1 MRVVL
6 VASIVLLAAL
16 AGCTAEKKGDEP
28 SSSATTSTG
37 ASASPTAAPTP
48 KVASLLANVT
58 NGTAPLLVNFTL
70 NATAGAL
77 NWTLSFGDG
86 NVTNGTSA
94 PPALANHTYA
104 IAGNFSANLTVNYAG
119 GAKANATLAINV
131 TLTAASKAAP
141 PDVLVFTFA
150 DSLGCAGDLGADNC
164 VSFQGGPDASGIDGY
179 WQALDERYWGLSFVG
194 TVDQVQPAVADSDCA
209 FTDAAFAIIGEANN
223 TSSPCSGTVPAGT
236 AWIFVYPYALPA
248 LEQTLTFT
256 V

>member
-1 MRVVL
+1 MRVAL

-16 AGCTAEKKGDEP
+16 AGCTAEKKDDDP
-28 SSSATTSTG
+28 SASTTSTSV
-37 ASASPTAAPTP
+37 SATATAAPTP
-48 KVASLLANVT
+48 KVATLLANVT
-58 NGTAPLLVNFTL
+58 NGTAPLAVNFTL
-70 NATAGAL
+70 NATAGAVA
-77 NWTLSFGDG
+77 WTLSFGDG
-86 NVTNGTSA
+86 NVTNGTSL
-94 PPALANHTYA
+94 PPAANHTYV
-104 IAGNFSANLTVNYAG
+104 IAGNFSANLTVSYPG

-150 DSLGCAGDLGADNC
+150 DSLGCAGDAGADTC
-164 VSFQGGPDASGIDGY
+164 ISFQGGPDASGIDGY

-209 FTDAAFAIIGEANN
+209 FTDADFAIIGEANN
-223 TSSPCSGTVPAGT
+223 SSSPCSGTVPPGT
-236 AWIFVYPYALPA
+236 AWIFLYPYALPA